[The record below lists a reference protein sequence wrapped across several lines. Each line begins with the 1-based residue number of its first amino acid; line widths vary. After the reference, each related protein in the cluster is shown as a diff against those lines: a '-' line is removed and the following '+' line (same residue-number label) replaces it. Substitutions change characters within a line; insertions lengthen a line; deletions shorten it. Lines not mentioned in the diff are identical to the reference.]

1 MLLFAYWATDFG
13 GVTGGFWW
21 TTSSAS
27 ELQKKKKGKTQL
39 HSSEKQQWGAN
50 VIGIQSHKSWNA
62 IIWPHTWVK
71 QVSRGSPGPGC
82 SKLARGLQP
91 PRPLPYSFHSS
102 LPHQSDIAVRMRTTP
117 PSLKLFPACQAVLL
131 RLPLARATSLRS
143 RCVTCVS
150 DPQAGLLVDHSL
162 LNVRLR

>member
-21 TTSSAS
+21 TTSPAS
-27 ELQKKKKGKTQL
+27 ELQKKKKRKTQL
-39 HSSEKQQWGAN
+39 HSSEKHQWGAN
-50 VIGIQSHKSWNA
+50 VIGIQSYKSWNA

-71 QVSRGSPGPGC
+71 QVSRGSSGPGC

-91 PRPLPYSFHSS
+91 PRPLPLSFHSS
-102 LPHQSDIAVRMRTTP
+102 LPHQGDIAVRMRKTP
-117 PSLKLFPACQAVLL
+117 LLWSFFPLIKLFFSASLS
-131 RLPLARATSLRS
+131 LARP
-143 RCVTCVS
+143 RCAR